1 MARPT
6 FVDRVKILVRGGDG
20 GNGCASFRREKYVP
34 KGGPDGGDGGDGGNV
49 VLRVDTNVDSLVAL
63 KYLPEQKAERGQ
75 HGMGK
80 MRHGRSGRDL
90 VIPVP
95 PGTEVR
101 NLETGELV
109 YDLVHPGE
117 EQIIARGGR
126 GGRGNMH
133 FVSSTH
139 QAPRESE
146 PGGPGEEFRFQVIL
160 KVVADVGLV
169 GYPNAGKSTLLRA
182 ISHAHP
188 KVAPYPFTTLNP
200 VLGTVQEPDLT
211 SYTVADI
218 PGLVEGAHKNV
229 GLGHDFL
236 RHIERT
242 RLLVYVLDMAG
253 TDGRDPVD
261 DFLQLQEELRLY
273 DPTLTGR
280 PFLVVGNKVDV
291 TEAQTRREAIGDHL
305 PENTL
310 WLSAQNGTGVPELRR
325 MMRRQLDEI
334 NAAAA
339 DARGHLPLDDE
350 DQSAAGDV
358 EFE

>member
-1 MARPT
+1 
-6 FVDRVKILVRGGDG
+6 
-20 GNGCASFRREKYVP
+20 
-34 KGGPDGGDGGDGGNV
+34 
-49 VLRVDTNVDSLVAL
+49 
-63 KYLPEQKAERGQ
+63 
-75 HGMGK
+75 
-80 MRHGRSGRDL
+80 
-90 VIPVP
+90 
-95 PGTEVR
+95 
-101 NLETGELV
+101 
-109 YDLVHPGE
+109 
-117 EQIIARGGR
+117 
-126 GGRGNMH
+126 MH